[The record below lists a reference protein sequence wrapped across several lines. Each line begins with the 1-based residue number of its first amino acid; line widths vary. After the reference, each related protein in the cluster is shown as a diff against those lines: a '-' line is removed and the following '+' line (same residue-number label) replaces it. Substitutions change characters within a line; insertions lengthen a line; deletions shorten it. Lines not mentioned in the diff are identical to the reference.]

1 MKPFKMA
8 MINDLTGF
16 GHCSLAVAIPIISVM
31 GVQAC
36 PVPTGIFSN
45 HMAFPEWHYTDFT
58 HEMSSYLSVWER
70 LSLSFDGIS
79 CGFLGNEA
87 LIPTLSGFFKQ
98 QKDTYGTCI
107 LLDPVMGDHGRAYSS
122 VTPSYQK
129 ALTGLCSLADILTP
143 NLTEACFLTGTA
155 YPEELLTD
163 ASDRLQPLLLLLS
176 GMAAKLHGM
185 GIGKVVITGIKIGNF
200 FGNYVSA
207 SGSGEL
213 LFSPAGGPS
222 RPGTGDIFAA
232 ILSADAVKGVP
243 FTDSVKKAA
252 EFVRICTVGSAAL
265 NIPIVEGVCLEQY
278 LSLAA
283 GPVFSFRKYSLDI
296 YFIFFSS
303 FLYKIQATIAAAVS
317 ANQKQFQIPSAPSS
331 FPNT

>member
-1 MKPFKMA
+1 MKPIKMA

-87 LIPTLSGFFKQ
+87 LIPTLSGFFRQ
-98 QKDTYGTCI
+98 QKETYGTCI

-155 YPEELLTD
+155 YPEELLTALSSSKAVALNVPAVSGALPSGQSGASGTLFSGLSD
-163 ASDRLQPLLLLLS
+163 ASDRFEPLLSLLS

-200 FGNYVSA
+200 FGNYVSV

-252 EFVRICTVGSAAL
+252 EFVRICTEGSAAL

-278 LSLAA
+278 LSLLQD
-283 GPVFSFRKYSLDI
+283 K
-296 YFIFFSS
+296 
-303 FLYKIQATIAAAVS
+303 
-317 ANQKQFQIPSAPSS
+317 S
-331 FPNT
+331 FPS

>member
-87 LIPTLSGFFKQ
+87 LIPTLSGFFRQ

-155 YPEELLTD
+155 YPKELLTD
-163 ASDRLQPLLLLLS
+163 ASGTLLSGLSDASGSLLSGQSGVSGALFSGLSDASDRAEPLLSLLS

-200 FGNYVSA
+200 FGNYVSV

-252 EFVRICTVGSAAL
+252 EFVRICTEGSAAL

-278 LSLAA
+278 LSLLQD
-283 GPVFSFRKYSLDI
+283 P
-296 YFIFFSS
+296 
-303 FLYKIQATIAAAVS
+303 
-317 ANQKQFQIPSAPSS
+317 S
-331 FPNT
+331 FPS

>member
-155 YPEELLTD
+155 YPEELLTALSASKAVALNVPAVSDALFSGLSDASGTLFSGLSD
-163 ASDRLQPLLLLLS
+163 ASDSSEPLLSLLASLLA
-176 GMAAKLHGM
+176 GMVAKLHGM

-200 FGNYVSA
+200 FGNYISV

-232 ILSADAVKGVP
+232 ILSADAVKGIP

-252 EFVRICTVGSAAL
+252 EFVRICTEGSAAL

-278 LSLAA
+278 LSLLQD
-283 GPVFSFRKYSLDI
+283 P
-296 YFIFFSS
+296 
-303 FLYKIQATIAAAVS
+303 
-317 ANQKQFQIPSAPSS
+317 S
-331 FPNT
+331 FPSGSTL

>member
-87 LIPTLSGFFKQ
+87 LIPTLSGFFRQ

-155 YPEELLTD
+155 YPEELLTALSASKAVALNVPAVSGALLSGQSD
-163 ASDRLQPLLLLLS
+163 ASDRAEPLLSLLS

-200 FGNYVSA
+200 FGNYVSV

-252 EFVRICTVGSAAL
+252 EFVRICTEGSAAL

-278 LSLAA
+278 LSLLQD
-283 GPVFSFRKYSLDI
+283 P
-296 YFIFFSS
+296 
-303 FLYKIQATIAAAVS
+303 
-317 ANQKQFQIPSAPSS
+317 S
-331 FPNT
+331 FPSGSTL

>member
-1 MKPFKMA
+1 
-8 MINDLTGF
+8 
-16 GHCSLAVAIPIISVM
+16 M

-87 LIPTLSGFFKQ
+87 LIPTLSGFFRQ

-155 YPEELLTD
+155 YPEELLTALSASKAVALNVPAVSGALLSGQSD
-163 ASDRLQPLLLLLS
+163 ASDRAEPLLSLLS
-176 GMAAKLHGM
+176 GMAAKLHAM

-200 FGNYVSA
+200 FGNYVSV

-252 EFVRICTVGSAAL
+252 EFVRICTEGSAAL

-278 LSLAA
+278 LSLLQD
-283 GPVFSFRKYSLDI
+283 P
-296 YFIFFSS
+296 
-303 FLYKIQATIAAAVS
+303 
-317 ANQKQFQIPSAPSS
+317 S
-331 FPNT
+331 FPSGSTL

>member
-155 YPEELLTD
+155 YPEELLTALSASKAVALNVPAVSDALFSGLSGVSGALFSGLSD
-163 ASDRLQPLLLLLS
+163 ASDRAEPLLSLLASLLS

-200 FGNYVSA
+200 FGNYVSV

-252 EFVRICTVGSAAL
+252 EFVRICTEGSAAL

-278 LSLAA
+278 LSLLQD
-283 GPVFSFRKYSLDI
+283 P
-296 YFIFFSS
+296 
-303 FLYKIQATIAAAVS
+303 
-317 ANQKQFQIPSAPSS
+317 S
-331 FPNT
+331 FPS

>member
-1 MKPFKMA
+1 MKFPKLA
-8 MINDLTGF
+8 VINDLTGF

-58 HEMSSYLSVWER
+58 PEMSSYLSVWER

-87 LIPTLSGFFKQ
+87 LIPALSGFFKH
-98 QKDTYGTCI
+98 QKETYGTCI

-155 YPEELLTD
+155 YPEELLTKNN
-163 ASDRLQPLLLLLS
+163 LQPLLSLLS

-185 GIGKVVITGIKIGNF
+185 GIGRVVITGIKIGNF
-200 FGNYVSA
+200 FGNYVSV
-207 SGSGEL
+207 SGTGEL

-252 EFVRICTVGSAAL
+252 EFVRICTEGSAAL

-278 LSLAA
+278 LSLLQD
-283 GPVFSFRKYSLDI
+283 P
-296 YFIFFSS
+296 
-303 FLYKIQATIAAAVS
+303 
-317 ANQKQFQIPSAPSS
+317 S
-331 FPNT
+331 FPS

>member
-163 ASDRLQPLLLLLS
+163 ASDRLEPLLSLLS

-185 GIGKVVITGIKIGNF
+185 GIGRVVITGIKIGNF
-200 FGNYVSA
+200 FGNYVSV
-207 SGSGEL
+207 SDTGEL

-232 ILSADAVKGVP
+232 ILSADAVKGIP

-252 EFVRICTVGSAAL
+252 EFVRICTEGSAAL

-278 LSLAA
+278 LSLLQD
-283 GPVFSFRKYSLDI
+283 P
-296 YFIFFSS
+296 
-303 FLYKIQATIAAAVS
+303 
-317 ANQKQFQIPSAPSS
+317 S
-331 FPNT
+331 FPS

>member
-87 LIPTLSGFFKQ
+87 LIPTLSGFFRQ
-98 QKDTYGTCI
+98 QKEAYGTCI

-163 ASDRLQPLLLLLS
+163 ASGALLSGQSDASGTLFSGLSGASGTLFSGLSGASGTLFSGLSGASDRSEPLLLLLS
-176 GMAAKLHGM
+176 GMAAKLHAM

-200 FGNYVSA
+200 FGNYVSV

-232 ILSADAVKGVP
+232 ILSADAVKSVP

-252 EFVRICTVGSAAL
+252 EFVRICTEGSAAL

-278 LSLAA
+278 LSLLQD
-283 GPVFSFRKYSLDI
+283 K
-296 YFIFFSS
+296 
-303 FLYKIQATIAAAVS
+303 
-317 ANQKQFQIPSAPSS
+317 S
-331 FPNT
+331 FPS

>member
-1 MKPFKMA
+1 MKLPKLA
-8 MINDLTGF
+8 VINDLTGF

-58 HEMSSYLSVWER
+58 PEMSSYLSVWER

-87 LIPTLSGFFKQ
+87 LIPALSGFFKH
-98 QKDTYGTCI
+98 QKETCGTCI
-107 LLDPVMGDHGRAYSS
+107 LLDPVMGDHGKAYSS

-129 ALTGLCSLADILTP
+129 TLTGLCSLADILTP

-155 YPEELLTD
+155 YPEELLT
-163 ASDRLQPLLLLLS
+163 ALSGLSAVSGALPSGQSDTSGRLEPLLSLLS

-200 FGNYVSA
+200 FGNYVSV

-252 EFVRICTVGSAAL
+252 EFVRICTEGSAAL

-278 LSLAA
+278 LSLLQD
-283 GPVFSFRKYSLDI
+283 P
-296 YFIFFSS
+296 
-303 FLYKIQATIAAAVS
+303 
-317 ANQKQFQIPSAPSS
+317 S
-331 FPNT
+331 FPS

>member
-1 MKPFKMA
+1 MKLPKLA
-8 MINDLTGF
+8 VINDLTGF

-58 HEMSSYLSVWER
+58 PEMSSYLSVWER

-87 LIPTLSGFFKQ
+87 LIPALSGFFKH
-98 QKDTYGTCI
+98 QKETYGTCI
-107 LLDPVMGDHGRAYSS
+107 LLDPVMGDHGKAYSS

-155 YPEELLTD
+155 YPEELLTALSGLSAVSSALLSGQSD
-163 ASDRLQPLLLLLS
+163 ASGRLQPLLSLLA
-176 GMAAKLHGM
+176 GMAAKLHSM

-200 FGNYVSA
+200 FGNYVSV

-232 ILSADAVKGVP
+232 ILSADAVKDVP

-252 EFVRICTVGSAAL
+252 EFVRICTEGSAAL

-278 LSLAA
+278 LSLLQD
-283 GPVFSFRKYSLDI
+283 P
-296 YFIFFSS
+296 
-303 FLYKIQATIAAAVS
+303 
-317 ANQKQFQIPSAPSS
+317 S
-331 FPNT
+331 FPS

>member
-87 LIPTLSGFFKQ
+87 LIPTLSGFFRQ

-155 YPEELLTD
+155 YPEKLLTALSASKAVALNVPAVSGALLSGLSD
-163 ASDRLQPLLLLLS
+163 ASDRSEPLLSLLS

-200 FGNYVSA
+200 FGNYVSV

-252 EFVRICTVGSAAL
+252 EFVRICTEGSAAL

-278 LSLAA
+278 LSLLQD
-283 GPVFSFRKYSLDI
+283 P
-296 YFIFFSS
+296 
-303 FLYKIQATIAAAVS
+303 
-317 ANQKQFQIPSAPSS
+317 S
-331 FPNT
+331 FPSGSTL

>member
-1 MKPFKMA
+1 

-98 QKDTYGTCI
+98 QKDNYGTCI

-122 VTPSYQK
+122 VSPSYQK

-155 YPEELLTD
+155 YPEELLTALSASKAVALNVPAVSGALLSGLSNASGTLFSGLSG
-163 ASDRLQPLLLLLS
+163 ASDRSEPLLLLLS
-176 GMAAKLHGM
+176 GMAAKLHAM

-200 FGNYVSA
+200 FGNYVSV
-207 SGSGEL
+207 SGNGEL

-252 EFVRICTVGSAAL
+252 EFVRICTEGSAAL

-278 LSLAA
+278 LSLLQD
-283 GPVFSFRKYSLDI
+283 P
-296 YFIFFSS
+296 
-303 FLYKIQATIAAAVS
+303 
-317 ANQKQFQIPSAPSS
+317 S
-331 FPNT
+331 FPS

>member
-1 MKPFKMA
+1 MKLPKLA
-8 MINDLTGF
+8 VINDLTGF

-58 HEMSSYLSVWER
+58 PEMSSYLSVWER

-87 LIPTLSGFFKQ
+87 LIPVLSGFFKH
-98 QKDTYGTCI
+98 QKETCGTCI

-155 YPEELLTD
+155 YPEELLT
-163 ASDRLQPLLLLLS
+163 ALSGLSTVSGALPSGQSDTSGRLEPLLSLLS
-176 GMAAKLHGM
+176 GMAAKLHSM

-200 FGNYVSA
+200 FGNYVSV

-232 ILSADAVKGVP
+232 ILSADAVKGIP

-252 EFVRICTVGSAAL
+252 EFVRICTEGSAAL

-278 LSLAA
+278 LSLLQD
-283 GPVFSFRKYSLDI
+283 P
-296 YFIFFSS
+296 
-303 FLYKIQATIAAAVS
+303 
-317 ANQKQFQIPSAPSS
+317 S
-331 FPNT
+331 FPS

>member
-1 MKPFKMA
+1 MKPLKIA

-87 LIPTLSGFFKQ
+87 LIPTLSGFFRQ
-98 QKDTYGTCI
+98 QKEACGTCI

-163 ASDRLQPLLLLLS
+163 ASGALLSGQSDASGTLFSGLSGASGTLSSGQSVASDRLQPLLSLLS

-185 GIGKVVITGIKIGNF
+185 SIGKVVITGIKIGNF

-252 EFVRICTVGSAAL
+252 EFVRICTEGSAAL

-278 LSLAA
+278 LSLLQD
-283 GPVFSFRKYSLDI
+283 K
-296 YFIFFSS
+296 
-303 FLYKIQATIAAAVS
+303 
-317 ANQKQFQIPSAPSS
+317 S
-331 FPNT
+331 FPS

>member
-98 QKDTYGTCI
+98 QKDTYVTCI

-155 YPEELLTD
+155 YPEELLTALSASKAVALNVPAVSGALLSGQSD
-163 ASDRLQPLLLLLS
+163 ASDRAEPLLSLLS
-176 GMAAKLHGM
+176 GMAAKLHAM

-200 FGNYVSA
+200 FGNYVSV

-252 EFVRICTVGSAAL
+252 EFVRICTEGSAAL

-278 LSLAA
+278 LSLLQD
-283 GPVFSFRKYSLDI
+283 P
-296 YFIFFSS
+296 
-303 FLYKIQATIAAAVS
+303 
-317 ANQKQFQIPSAPSS
+317 S
-331 FPNT
+331 FPS

>member
-1 MKPFKMA
+1 MKPIKMA

-87 LIPTLSGFFKQ
+87 LIPTLSGFFRQ
-98 QKDTYGTCI
+98 QKETYGTCI

-155 YPEELLTD
+155 YPEELLTALSSSKAVALNVPAVSGALPSGLSD
-163 ASDRLQPLLLLLS
+163 ASDRAEPLLSLLS

-200 FGNYVSA
+200 FGNYVSV

-252 EFVRICTVGSAAL
+252 EFVRICTEGSAAL

-278 LSLAA
+278 LSLLQD
-283 GPVFSFRKYSLDI
+283 P
-296 YFIFFSS
+296 
-303 FLYKIQATIAAAVS
+303 
-317 ANQKQFQIPSAPSS
+317 S
-331 FPNT
+331 FPS

>member
-87 LIPTLSGFFKQ
+87 LIPTLSGFFRQ

-155 YPEELLTD
+155 YPEELLTAASGALFSGLSDASGALFSGLSDASGTLFSGLSD
-163 ASDRLQPLLLLLS
+163 ASDSSETLLS
-176 GMAAKLHGM
+176 LLAGMAAKLHAM
-185 GIGKVVITGIKIGNF
+185 GICKVVITGIKIGNF
-200 FGNYVSA
+200 FGNYVSV

-252 EFVRICTVGSAAL
+252 EFVRICTEGSAAL

-278 LSLAA
+278 LSLLQD
-283 GPVFSFRKYSLDI
+283 P
-296 YFIFFSS
+296 
-303 FLYKIQATIAAAVS
+303 
-317 ANQKQFQIPSAPSS
+317 S
-331 FPNT
+331 FPS

>member
-1 MKPFKMA
+1 MKPIKMA

-87 LIPTLSGFFKQ
+87 LIPTLSGFFRQ
-98 QKDTYGTCI
+98 QKDTYGTCV

-155 YPEELLTD
+155 YPEELLTALSGLSAVSDTLPSGQSDASGRLLSGLSD
-163 ASDRLQPLLLLLS
+163 ASDSSEPLLSLLS
-176 GMAAKLHGM
+176 GMAAKLHAM

-200 FGNYVSA
+200 FGNYVSV

-252 EFVRICTVGSAAL
+252 EFVRICTEGSAAL

-278 LSLAA
+278 LSLLQD
-283 GPVFSFRKYSLDI
+283 P
-296 YFIFFSS
+296 
-303 FLYKIQATIAAAVS
+303 
-317 ANQKQFQIPSAPSS
+317 S
-331 FPNT
+331 FPS

>member
-1 MKPFKMA
+1 MKLPKLA
-8 MINDLTGF
+8 VINDLTGF

-31 GVQAC
+31 GMQAC

-58 HEMSSYLSVWER
+58 PEMSSYLSVWER

-87 LIPTLSGFFKQ
+87 LIPALSGFFKH
-98 QKDTYGTCI
+98 QKETCGTCI
-107 LLDPVMGDHGRAYSS
+107 LLDPVMGDHGKAYSS

-155 YPEELLTD
+155 YPEELLTALSGLSAVSGALLSGQSD
-163 ASDRLQPLLLLLS
+163 ASGRLQPLLSLLS

-200 FGNYVSA
+200 FGNYVSV

-232 ILSADAVKGVP
+232 ILSADAVKDVP

-252 EFVRICTVGSAAL
+252 EFVRICTEGSAAL

-278 LSLAA
+278 LSLLQD
-283 GPVFSFRKYSLDI
+283 P
-296 YFIFFSS
+296 
-303 FLYKIQATIAAAVS
+303 
-317 ANQKQFQIPSAPSS
+317 
-331 FPNT
+331 

>member
-87 LIPTLSGFFKQ
+87 LIPTLSGFFRQ

-155 YPEELLTD
+155 YPEELLTALSASKAVALNVPAVSGALFSGLSD
-163 ASDRLQPLLLLLS
+163 ASDRAEPLLSLLS

-200 FGNYVSA
+200 FGNYVSV

-252 EFVRICTVGSAAL
+252 EFVRICTEGSAAL

-278 LSLAA
+278 LSLLQD
-283 GPVFSFRKYSLDI
+283 P
-296 YFIFFSS
+296 
-303 FLYKIQATIAAAVS
+303 
-317 ANQKQFQIPSAPSS
+317 S
-331 FPNT
+331 FPS

>member
-1 MKPFKMA
+1 MKLPKLA
-8 MINDLTGF
+8 VINDLTGF

-58 HEMSSYLSVWER
+58 PEMSSYLSVWER

-87 LIPTLSGFFKQ
+87 LIPALSGFFKH
-98 QKDTYGTCI
+98 QKETYGTCI

-155 YPEELLTD
+155 YPEELLTKNN
-163 ASDRLQPLLLLLS
+163 LQPLLSLLS

-200 FGNYVSA
+200 FGNYVSVP
-207 SGSGEL
+207 GSGEL

-232 ILSADAVKGVP
+232 ILSADAVKGIP

-252 EFVRICTVGSAAL
+252 EFVRICTEGSAAL

-278 LSLAA
+278 LSLLQN
-283 GPVFSFRKYSLDI
+283 P
-296 YFIFFSS
+296 
-303 FLYKIQATIAAAVS
+303 
-317 ANQKQFQIPSAPSS
+317 S
-331 FPNT
+331 FPS

>member
-155 YPEELLTD
+155 YPEELLTALSASKAVALNVPAVSDALFSGLSDASGTLFSGLSD
-163 ASDRLQPLLLLLS
+163 ASDSSEPLLSLLASLLA

-200 FGNYVSA
+200 FGNYISV

-232 ILSADAVKGVP
+232 ILSADAVKGIP

-252 EFVRICTVGSAAL
+252 EFVRICTEGSAAL

-278 LSLAA
+278 LSLLQD
-283 GPVFSFRKYSLDI
+283 P
-296 YFIFFSS
+296 
-303 FLYKIQATIAAAVS
+303 
-317 ANQKQFQIPSAPSS
+317 S
-331 FPNT
+331 FPSGSTL

>member
-1 MKPFKMA
+1 
-8 MINDLTGF
+8 
-16 GHCSLAVAIPIISVM
+16 
-31 GVQAC
+31 
-36 PVPTGIFSN
+36 
-45 HMAFPEWHYTDFT
+45 
-58 HEMSSYLSVWER
+58 
-70 LSLSFDGIS
+70 
-79 CGFLGNEA
+79 
-87 LIPTLSGFFKQ
+87 
-98 QKDTYGTCI
+98 
-107 LLDPVMGDHGRAYSS
+107 MGDHGRAYSS

-163 ASDRLQPLLLLLS
+163 ASGTLLSGLSDASGSLLSGQSGVSGALFSGLSDASDRAEPLLSLLASLLS

-200 FGNYVSA
+200 FGNYVSV

-252 EFVRICTVGSAAL
+252 EFVRICTEGSAAL

-278 LSLAA
+278 LSLLQD
-283 GPVFSFRKYSLDI
+283 P
-296 YFIFFSS
+296 
-303 FLYKIQATIAAAVS
+303 
-317 ANQKQFQIPSAPSS
+317 S
-331 FPNT
+331 FPS

>member
-155 YPEELLTD
+155 YPEELLTALSASKAVALNVPDASGALLSGLSD
-163 ASDRLQPLLLLLS
+163 ASDRAEPLLSLLS
-176 GMAAKLHGM
+176 GMAAKLHAM

-200 FGNYVSA
+200 FGNYVSV

-252 EFVRICTVGSAAL
+252 EFVRICTEGSAAL

-278 LSLAA
+278 LSLLQD
-283 GPVFSFRKYSLDI
+283 P
-296 YFIFFSS
+296 
-303 FLYKIQATIAAAVS
+303 
-317 ANQKQFQIPSAPSS
+317 S
-331 FPNT
+331 FPS

>member
-70 LSLSFDGIS
+70 LSFSFDGIS

-87 LIPTLSGFFKQ
+87 LIPTLSGFFRQ
-98 QKDTYGTCI
+98 QKETYGTCI

-155 YPEELLTD
+155 YPEELLTALSSSKAVALNVPAVSGALPSGQSGASGTLFSGLSD
-163 ASDRLQPLLLLLS
+163 ASDRFEPLLSLLS

-185 GIGKVVITGIKIGNF
+185 GIGRVVITGIKIGNF
-200 FGNYVSA
+200 FGNYVSV
-207 SGSGEL
+207 SDTGEL

-232 ILSADAVKGVP
+232 ILSADAVKDVP

-252 EFVRICTVGSAAL
+252 EFVRICTEGSAAL

-278 LSLAA
+278 LSLLQD
-283 GPVFSFRKYSLDI
+283 P
-296 YFIFFSS
+296 
-303 FLYKIQATIAAAVS
+303 
-317 ANQKQFQIPSAPSS
+317 S
-331 FPNT
+331 FPS

>member
-1 MKPFKMA
+1 MKLPKLA
-8 MINDLTGF
+8 VINDLTGF

-58 HEMSSYLSVWER
+58 PEMSSYLSVWER
-70 LSLSFDGIS
+70 LSLSFDGLS

-87 LIPTLSGFFKQ
+87 LIPVLSGFFKH
-98 QKDTYGTCI
+98 QKETCGTCI

-155 YPEELLTD
+155 YPEELLT
-163 ASDRLQPLLLLLS
+163 ALSGLSTVSGALPSGQSDTSGRLEPLLSLLS
-176 GMAAKLHGM
+176 GMAAKLHSM

-200 FGNYVSA
+200 FGNYVSV

-232 ILSADAVKGVP
+232 ILSADAVKGIP

-252 EFVRICTVGSAAL
+252 EFVRICTEGSAAL

-278 LSLAA
+278 LSLLQD
-283 GPVFSFRKYSLDI
+283 P
-296 YFIFFSS
+296 
-303 FLYKIQATIAAAVS
+303 
-317 ANQKQFQIPSAPSS
+317 S
-331 FPNT
+331 FPS

>member
-1 MKPFKMA
+1 MKLPKLA
-8 MINDLTGF
+8 VINDLTGF

-58 HEMSSYLSVWER
+58 PEMSSYLSVWER

-87 LIPTLSGFFKQ
+87 LIPALSGFFKQ
-98 QKDTYGTCI
+98 QKETCETCI

-129 ALTGLCSLADILTP
+129 ALAGLCSLADILTP

-155 YPEELLTD
+155 YPEELLTKNN
-163 ASDRLQPLLLLLS
+163 LEPLLSLLS

-232 ILSADAVKGVP
+232 ILSADAVKDVP
-243 FTDSVKKAA
+243 FTGSVKKAA
-252 EFVRICTVGSAAL
+252 EFVRICTEGSAAL

-278 LSLAA
+278 LSLLQD
-283 GPVFSFRKYSLDI
+283 P
-296 YFIFFSS
+296 
-303 FLYKIQATIAAAVS
+303 
-317 ANQKQFQIPSAPSS
+317 
-331 FPNT
+331 

>member
-1 MKPFKMA
+1 
-8 MINDLTGF
+8 
-16 GHCSLAVAIPIISVM
+16 
-31 GVQAC
+31 
-36 PVPTGIFSN
+36 
-45 HMAFPEWHYTDFT
+45 MAFPEWHYTDFT

-87 LIPTLSGFFKQ
+87 LIPTLSGFFRQ
-98 QKDTYGTCI
+98 QKETYGTCI

-155 YPEELLTD
+155 YPEKLLTALSSSKAVALNVPAVSGALPSGQSGASGTLFSGLSD
-163 ASDRLQPLLLLLS
+163 ASDRAEPLLLLLS

-200 FGNYVSA
+200 FGNYVSV

-213 LFSPAGGPS
+213 LFSPAGCPS

-232 ILSADAVKGVP
+232 ILSADAVKGIP

-252 EFVRICTVGSAAL
+252 EFVRICTEGSAAL

-278 LSLAA
+278 LSLLQD
-283 GPVFSFRKYSLDI
+283 P
-296 YFIFFSS
+296 
-303 FLYKIQATIAAAVS
+303 
-317 ANQKQFQIPSAPSS
+317 S
-331 FPNT
+331 FPS

>member
-98 QKDTYGTCI
+98 QKDNYGTCI

-155 YPEELLTD
+155 YPEELLTALSASKAVALNVPAVSGALLSGQSD
-163 ASDRLQPLLLLLS
+163 ASDRSEPLLSLLS
-176 GMAAKLHGM
+176 GMAAKLHAM

-252 EFVRICTVGSAAL
+252 EFVRICTEGSAAL

-278 LSLAA
+278 LSLLQD
-283 GPVFSFRKYSLDI
+283 P
-296 YFIFFSS
+296 
-303 FLYKIQATIAAAVS
+303 
-317 ANQKQFQIPSAPSS
+317 S
-331 FPNT
+331 FPS

>member
-87 LIPTLSGFFKQ
+87 LIPTLSGFFRQ

-163 ASDRLQPLLLLLS
+163 ASGTLFSGLSGASGTLLSGLSGASDALLSDQSDASGTLLSGVSDRLEPLLLLLS
-176 GMAAKLHGM
+176 GMAAKLHAM

-200 FGNYVSA
+200 FGNYVSV

-252 EFVRICTVGSAAL
+252 EFVRICTEGSAAL

-278 LSLAA
+278 LSLLQD
-283 GPVFSFRKYSLDI
+283 P
-296 YFIFFSS
+296 
-303 FLYKIQATIAAAVS
+303 
-317 ANQKQFQIPSAPSS
+317 S
-331 FPNT
+331 FPS

>member
-1 MKPFKMA
+1 MKPLKIA

-87 LIPTLSGFFKQ
+87 LIPTLSGFFRQ
-98 QKDTYGTCI
+98 QKEACGTCI

-163 ASDRLQPLLLLLS
+163 ASGALLSGQSGASDRSEPLLLLLS
-176 GMAAKLHGM
+176 GMAAKLHAM

-200 FGNYVSA
+200 FGNYVSV

-213 LFSPAGGPS
+213 LFSS
-222 RPGTGDIFAA
+222 
-232 ILSADAVKGVP
+232 
-243 FTDSVKKAA
+243 
-252 EFVRICTVGSAAL
+252 
-265 NIPIVEGVCLEQY
+265 
-278 LSLAA
+278 
-283 GPVFSFRKYSLDI
+283 
-296 YFIFFSS
+296 
-303 FLYKIQATIAAAVS
+303 
-317 ANQKQFQIPSAPSS
+317 
-331 FPNT
+331 

>member
-1 MKPFKMA
+1 

-87 LIPTLSGFFKQ
+87 LIPTLSGFFRQ
-98 QKDTYGTCI
+98 QKETYGTCI

-129 ALTGLCSLADILTP
+129 TLTGLCSLADILTP

-155 YPEELLTD
+155 YPEKLLTALSSSKAVALNVPAVSGALPSGQSS
-163 ASDRLQPLLLLLS
+163 ASDRSEPLLLLLS
-176 GMAAKLHGM
+176 GMAAKLHAM

-200 FGNYVSA
+200 FGNYVSV

-213 LFSPAGGPS
+213 LFFPAGGPS

-252 EFVRICTVGSAAL
+252 EFVRICTEGSAAL

-278 LSLAA
+278 LSLLQD
-283 GPVFSFRKYSLDI
+283 P
-296 YFIFFSS
+296 
-303 FLYKIQATIAAAVS
+303 
-317 ANQKQFQIPSAPSS
+317 S
-331 FPNT
+331 FPSGSTL

>member
-1 MKPFKMA
+1 MKLPKLA
-8 MINDLTGF
+8 VINDLTGF

-58 HEMSSYLSVWER
+58 PEMSSYLSIWER

-87 LIPTLSGFFKQ
+87 LIPALSGFFKH
-98 QKDTYGTCI
+98 QKETYGTCI
-107 LLDPVMGDHGRAYSS
+107 LLDPVMGDHGKAYSS

-129 ALTGLCSLADILTP
+129 ALASLCSLADILTP

-155 YPEELLTD
+155 YPEELLTKNN
-163 ASDRLQPLLLLLS
+163 LQPLLSLLS

-200 FGNYVSA
+200 FGNYVSV

-232 ILSADAVKGVP
+232 ILSADAVKDIP

-252 EFVRICTVGSAAL
+252 EFVRICTEGSAAL

-278 LSLAA
+278 LSLLQD
-283 GPVFSFRKYSLDI
+283 P
-296 YFIFFSS
+296 
-303 FLYKIQATIAAAVS
+303 
-317 ANQKQFQIPSAPSS
+317 S
-331 FPNT
+331 FPS

>member
-8 MINDLTGF
+8 IINDLTGF

-58 HEMSSYLSVWER
+58 REMSSYLSVWER

-87 LIPTLSGFFKQ
+87 LIPTLSGFFRQ
-98 QKDTYGTCI
+98 QKETYGTCI

-155 YPEELLTD
+155 YPEELLTKNN
-163 ASDRLQPLLLLLS
+163 LQPLLSLLS
-176 GMAAKLHGM
+176 DMAANLHAM

-232 ILSADAVKGVP
+232 ILSADAVKGIP

-252 EFVRICTVGSAAL
+252 EFVRICTEGSAAL

-278 LSLAA
+278 LSLLQD
-283 GPVFSFRKYSLDI
+283 P
-296 YFIFFSS
+296 
-303 FLYKIQATIAAAVS
+303 
-317 ANQKQFQIPSAPSS
+317 S
-331 FPNT
+331 FPS

>member
-1 MKPFKMA
+1 MKLPKLA
-8 MINDLTGF
+8 VINDLTGF

-58 HEMSSYLSVWER
+58 PEMSSYLSVWER

-87 LIPTLSGFFKQ
+87 LIPALSGFFKQ
-98 QKDTYGTCI
+98 QKETYGTCI
-107 LLDPVMGDHGRAYSS
+107 LLDPVMGDHGKAYSS

-155 YPEELLTD
+155 YPEELLTKNN
-163 ASDRLQPLLLLLS
+163 LQPLLSLLS

-200 FGNYVSA
+200 FGNYVSVP
-207 SGSGEL
+207 GSCEL

-243 FTDSVKKAA
+243 FSDSVKKAA
-252 EFVRICTVGSAAL
+252 EFVRICTEGSAAL

-278 LSLAA
+278 LPLLQNLS
-283 GPVFSFRKYSLDI
+283 Y
-296 YFIFFSS
+296 
-303 FLYKIQATIAAAVS
+303 
-317 ANQKQFQIPSAPSS
+317 PSGS
-331 FPNT
+331 TL